1 MEHGYAS
8 VTMAPGQSVSWKDRV
23 LECSSPKRE
32 RAKPRERQHL
42 PAFTPPTGDASV
54 LPLPLVPFESYMLAD
69 HRPAYPM
76 NCITRLRF
84 AGRFDRSTLDTAMSA
99 ALARHPLL
107 TALARPAGSRWV
119 WKPTEHPQAVAW
131 LEAAP
136 AGSLPSLEPLD
147 VRVAPGLRVV
157 ACEGPTQT
165 DLVLQAH
172 HACSDGL
179 GLFLFAEDLL
189 MSYAVAR
196 GLIPVESLRP
206 VRAEHLRTRGRF
218 GLTAAPLLKVVSR
231 QLFGLAGARQFLMRT
246 PEPLVPHRAQPDDAP
261 LPSNYPASW
270 TRQLDEAQTA
280 GLLAA
285 ARTLGVTLNDLLA
298 RELFICLARWQQRF
312 GRDGQRGWL
321 RLCVPM
327 SLRTAV
333 QDRLPAANSVGM
345 LFLDRRPRDMEAP
358 DRLLASIHKE
368 MQLLKR
374 MQLGWT
380 FVLSLGLC
388 QWLPGGLE
396 RRCRNPRCMSTAVL
410 TNLGVLFAH
419 GPLTDGQ
426 GRLRIGEVSLEQ
438 MDLLPPWRPLTCA
451 AFTVW
456 SYANRLSF
464 TLHYDARV
472 LAADEAGELLDH
484 FVELNR
490 KQACRTC

>member
-1 MEHGYAS
+1 MAGLKHAS
-8 VTMAPGQSVSWKDRV
+8 AESREEQRRSATMPSG
-23 LECSSPKRE
+23 
-32 RAKPRERQHL
+32 
-42 PAFTPPTGDASV
+42 TSV

-76 NCITRLRF
+76 YCIIRLRF
-84 AGRFDRSTLDTAMSA
+84 AGRFDRPALDTAMSA

-107 TALARPAGSRWV
+107 TAIARPAGSRWV
-119 WKPTEHPQAVAW
+119 WEPADHSPKIDW

-136 AGSLPSLEPLD
+136 AESLPHLEPLD
-147 VRVAPGLRVV
+147 VHVTPGLRVV

-165 DLVLQAH
+165 DLTLQAH
-172 HACSDGL
+172 HACCDGL
-179 GLFLFAEDLL
+179 GVFLFAEDLL

-196 GLIPVESLRP
+196 GLMPVESLRP
-206 VRAEHLRTRGRF
+206 IQPEDLRTRGRF
-218 GLTAAPLLKVVSR
+218 GLTTAPLLKVLSR

-246 PEPLVPHRAQPDDAP
+246 SEPLVWHAARPDDAP

-280 GLLAA
+280 GLLAT

-298 RELFICLARWQQRF
+298 RELFLCLARWQQRYGH
-312 GRDGQRGWL
+312 GRQGWL

-327 SLRTAV
+327 SLRTAA

-345 LFLDRRPRDMEAP
+345 LFLDRRPRDAAAP
-358 DRLLASIHKE
+358 EQLLASIHKE

-388 QWLPGGLE
+388 QWLPGGLQ
-396 RRCRNPRCMSTAVL
+396 RRCRNPRCMSTAVFS
-410 TNLGVLFAH
+410 NLGVLFAH
-419 GPLTDGQ
+419 CPLADAQ
-426 GRLRIGEVSLEQ
+426 GRVRLGELTLEH
-438 MDLLPPWRPLTCA
+438 MDLLTPWRPLTCA
-451 AFTVW
+451 TFTAW
-456 SYANRLSF
+456 SYAKRLSF
-464 TLHYDARV
+464 TLHYDPRV